1 MNVSVLEKY
10 VDKVFAYAV
19 RRTFTD
25 DEASDLS
32 QEILL
37 TALQNIHKLR
47 DDGRFEPWLWGI
59 AENVT
64 KSFSRKKGKLRAMFS
79 YDIPDIPDDE
89 PDDDFSE
96 EYGVLREKISY
107 LSKIYRDITVLYYY
121 DGLSTKNIAER
132 LKIPEGTVTWRLS
145 EARRKIKK
153 EFEDMEESA
162 LKPGKLKIDIYGM
175 GNYDG
180 IEKPFPSA
188 YISDALSQN
197 ILLYCYDEPH
207 TVEEIAKHTGVPAYY
222 VEDRM
227 ENLKKRDAVV
237 EDTKGKYLTDF
248 LIFDDTYGI
257 FCEQNAEKTML
268 PIADKVGAAMKKIA
282 EETYL
287 LDNFKGEQLK
297 NDLFYIY
304 AVLALDYISYK
315 RQSKGTMEIKQ
326 KYDGYQ
332 WNYIGF
338 NGSSKHEILKFG
350 KAISMNINHPYV
362 TKNGGKPYKHT
373 VYNSVGKYRR
383 MMYDNQINACVDILL
398 KGSTDLK
405 NDAASAIK
413 NGYIVRNDDGS
424 MKVRIPAFTFEQSA
438 QFNKIVEKNF
448 SPVADEFFK
457 FADTFFAEYKKI
469 FPKRFFYDAYYFTS
483 YSAIG
488 MVIIDRMTRLGEIEP
503 PSNDYVCDVLTE
515 MW

>member
-1 MNVSVLEKY
+1 MNASVLEKY
-10 VDKVFAYAV
+10 VDKVYAYAV

-25 DEASDLS
+25 DEAGDLS

-37 TALQNIHKLR
+37 TALKTLPKLH
-47 DDGRFEPWLWGI
+47 DKEKFEPWFWRI

-64 KSFSRKKGKLRAMFS
+64 KSFSRRMGKQRAMFS

-96 EYGVLREKISY
+96 EYGVLREKIAY
-107 LSKIYRDITVLYYY
+107 LSKIYREITVLYYY
-121 DGLSTKNIAER
+121 DGLSIKNIAER

-153 EFEDMEESA
+153 EFDDMEESA
-162 LKPGKLKIDIYGM
+162 LRPGKLRIDIYGT

-188 YISDALSQN
+188 YVNDALSQN
-197 ILLYCYDEPH
+197 ILLYCYDEPRSI
-207 TVEEIAKHTGVPAYY
+207 EEIAKYTGVPAYY
-222 VEDRM
+222 VEDRV
-227 ENLKKRDAVV
+227 ENLVRRNAVAC
-237 EDTKGKYLTDF
+237 ETKGKYFTDF
-248 LIFDDTYGI
+248 LIFDDSYGI

-268 PIADKVGAAMKKIA
+268 PVADKVGAALKKIA

-287 LDNFKGEQLK
+287 LDHFKGEQSK
-297 NDLFYIY
+297 SDLFYLY
-304 AVLALDYISYK
+304 AVLTLDYISHK
-315 RQSKGTMEIKQ
+315 RQKKGAADIEQ
-326 KYDGYQ
+326 KYDGYR

-338 NGSSKHEILKFG
+338 NGNGKHEMLKFA
-350 KAISMNINHPYV
+350 KAISMNTYHPYV
-362 TKNGGKPYKHT
+362 TKNGGKSYKHT

-383 MMYDNQINACVDILL
+383 MMYDYQINACVDILT

-413 NGYIVRNDDGS
+413 DGYIVRNDDGT
-424 MKVRIPAFTFEQSA
+424 MKVKIPAFTSEQLK
-438 QFNKIVEKNF
+438 KINEIIEKNF
-448 SPVADEFFK
+448 SPVSDDFFK
-457 FADTFFAEYKKI
+457 RADIFFAEYKKV
-469 FPKRFFYDAYYFTS
+469 FPKRFLNDAYHFTS

-488 MVIIDRMTRLGEIEP
+488 MVIIDRMTRLGEIAP

-515 MW
+515 M